1 MHSSVG
7 INHYAV
13 FYADTHFMPPEAK
26 RKGYRLARRLY
37 AYASGSHSKA
47 FGCFVETFAPL

>member
-26 RKGYRLARRLY
+26 RKGYRLPG
-37 AYASGSHSKA
+37 AYTLTR
-47 FGCFVETFAPL
+47 VAPIAKHLAAL